1 MKKGFVFIETL
12 IVLIVLL
19 ITVVGI
25 YGTYIKISSDI
36 ESRKIFDNIGDLY
49 KTDTIRS
56 TFTTNNFTNS
66 NGYLEITPSNC
77 NSYMST
83 TCQTLMSSLNTQKI
97 YINID
102 SINSLLLSSENNL
115 PNSLKEYLRTINNNK
130 NERYIIVNY
139 KYNDKNYYA
148 SLRI

>member
-1 MKKGFVFIETL
+1 METL

-36 ESRKIFDNIGDLY
+36 ESRKFFDNIGDLY

-66 NGYLEITPSNC
+66 NVKVTDGN
-77 NSYMST
+77 
-83 TCQTLMSSLNTQKI
+83 
-97 YINID
+97 
-102 SINSLLLSSENNL
+102 
-115 PNSLKEYLRTINNNK
+115 
-130 NERYIIVNY
+130 
-139 KYNDKNYYA
+139 
-148 SLRI
+148 